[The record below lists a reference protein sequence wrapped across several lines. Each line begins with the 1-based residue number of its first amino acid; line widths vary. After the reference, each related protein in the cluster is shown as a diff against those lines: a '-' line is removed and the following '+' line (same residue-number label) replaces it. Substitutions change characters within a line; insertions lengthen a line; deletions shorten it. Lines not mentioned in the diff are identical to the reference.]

1 MIRPLCPCGHDFVP
15 EFLIAEEMNGYV
27 TYPNR
32 EYPEIIAA
40 EVRCRELG
48 PEFELPGGDDPRT
61 VEFRER
67 LWFIIERS
75 GSLLEC
81 PECGCVLWKRSAEEG
96 FRVFRPAPLT
106 AQAEQE

>member
-1 MIRPLCPCGHDFVP
+1 
-15 EFLIAEEMNGYV
+15 
-27 TYPNR
+27 
-32 EYPEIIAA
+32 
-40 EVRCRELG
+40 
-48 PEFELPGGDDPRT
+48 